1 MPSRLGVGFILL
13 FWAVTTAVVG
23 YREVWP
29 WLASDGP
36 PPLRIDLAD
45 EAAAARPAGWGVYRG
60 NQRIGSL
67 VTRMEYVADD
77 DTFRFVNTYQGLSF
91 DFAPVALRIPR
102 LQTVVRV
109 TRSGELR
116 EQHMTGTLSG
126 SFKMPLGTLP
136 IGEAA
141 AEVTGVVEN
150 GQLVGRCKIWYPASS
165 ATPTID
171 RALEPVPVPAG
182 QVLNPMMPVGRLRDV
197 QPGRRWVIR
206 EVDPL
211 RDAVNI
217 LLREAAKDSQVAMSA
232 LPRPENRELLAE
244 VRSKP
249 EKLVRADGQSV
260 ECWVIE
266 YRGDEVVA
274 RTWVSVADG
283 RVLRQEAAGFGEQLR
298 FERED

>member
-1 MPSRLGVGFILL
+1 MPPRLGVGVILL
-13 FWAVTTAVVG
+13 FWAATTAFVG

-36 PPLRIDLAD
+36 PPLHIDLAD
-45 EAAAARPAGWGVYRG
+45 EAAAARPASWTVYRG
-60 NQRIGSL
+60 NQRVGSL
-67 VTRMEYVADD
+67 VTRMEYVAAD
-77 DTFRFVNTYQGLSF
+77 DTFRFLNTYQGLSF
-91 DFAPVALRIPR
+91 DFAPVALRIPQ
-102 LQTVVRV
+102 LETVARV

-116 EQHMTGTLSG
+116 EQRMTGTLSG
-126 SFKMPLGTLP
+126 SLKMPLGTLP
-136 IGEAA
+136 IGEAS

-150 GQLVGRCKIWYPASS
+150 GLLVGRCKIWYPAKSP
-165 ATPTID
+165 TPTID
-171 RALEPVPVPAG
+171 RPLEPVPVPAG
-182 QVLNPMMPVGRLRDV
+182 QVLNPMMPVRRLRDV

-211 RDAVNI
+211 RDAVSI
-217 LLREAAKDSQVAMSA
+217 LLREAAKGSQVAMSA

-244 VRSKP
+244 VRSTP
-249 EKLVRADGQSV
+249 ETLVRAGGESV

-266 YRGDEVVA
+266 YRGEEVAA

-283 RVLRQEAAGFGEQLR
+283 RVLRQEATGLGEELR